1 MIRWGI
7 YCSDRTAGLFARS
20 VAKPLGIDHPGQSG
34 SCPAEWV
41 HTGILLAKPAV
52 KAETALEAGDLS
64 FQIGQPVCATF
75 FPNQFDLHRPGPP
88 FGGPFL
94 RRRGMKAH
102 TWETLWQDASQ
113 ERPGD

>member
-1 MIRWGI
+1 MGP
-7 YCSDRTAGLFARS
+7 YCD
-20 VAKPLGIDHPGQSG
+20 
-34 SCPAEWV
+34 
-41 HTGILLAKPAV
+41 LLAKPAV
-52 KAETALEAGDLS
+52 KAETALEAGDLN

-88 FGGPFL
+88 ICGPFL
-94 RRRGMKAH
+94 IMRGMKAH